1 MDVGVDRGSHEACC
15 GDGRG
20 GKVICARK
28 KGWYGSGGGHKLAH
42 SRKSEQTI
50 AVSTARA
57 AGWGLRLGAKGERV
71 GIVVYVCVWCREGAR
86 ETNGWET
93 NYPAHKVR
101 LGGDVVGGMLECK
114 MMDTV
119 L

>member
-1 MDVGVDRGSHEACC
+1 MEMRIGVDVGVDRGSHEACC

-42 SRKSEQTI
+42 SRKSDQTI

-57 AGWGLRLGAKGERV
+57 AGWGLRLWPRGEWKWNA
-71 GIVVYVCVWCREGAR
+71 VYVC
-86 ETNGWET
+86 
-93 NYPAHKVR
+93 K
-101 LGGDVVGGMLECK
+101 
-114 MMDTV
+114 
-119 L
+119 